1 MYGQDMSPPVLR
13 LEYEIRTKE
22 GEVLE
27 SSADRGPLEFVPGR
41 RRLLPA
47 LENVIARLQVGQEVK
62 GELEAARAF
71 GDESVL
77 PTMEI
82 SRGEFPEGAV
92 PEPGNQYEA
101 RTVDGNNVRFRV
113 LSANDRFV
121 HVRLL
126 HPLADADLA
135 YRFKLIAVDDPSL
148 PPPLPARAV
157 GIESSAIQIILEERA
172 EG

>member
-1 MYGQDMSPPVLR
+1 MGTRVLR
-13 LEYEIRTKE
+13 LEYEIRTSA

-27 SSADRGPLEFVPGR
+27 SSAERGPLEFVPGR

-47 LENVIARLQVGQEVK
+47 LEQVIARLHVGEEVR

-82 SRGEFPEGAV
+82 SRGEFPESET
-92 PEPGNQYEA
+92 PEPGKKYEA
-101 RTVDGNNVRFRV
+101 RTADGNSVRFRV
-113 LSANDRFV
+113 LSTNERFV

-126 HPLADADLA
+126 HPLADQDLE
-135 YRFKLIAVDDPSL
+135 YRFKLTEVVDSSV
-148 PPPLPARAV
+148 PPPLPARAI
-157 GIESSAIQIILEERA
+157 GIESSAIQILEEPRA

>member
-1 MYGQDMSPPVLR
+1 MSPPLLR
-13 LEYEIRTKE
+13 LEYEIRTKS
-22 GEVLE
+22 GETLE
-27 SSADRGPLEFVPGR
+27 SSSTRGPLEFVPGR

-47 LENVIARLQVGQEVK
+47 LEQVIARLRVGEEVS
-62 GELEAARAF
+62 GDLEAARAF

-82 SRGEFPEGAV
+82 SRGEFKDGEP
-92 PEPGNQYEA
+92 PEPGKKYEA
-101 RTVDGNNVRFRV
+101 KTADGNAVSFRV

-126 HPLADADLA
+126 HPLADADLE

-148 PPPLPARAV
+148 PPPVPARAI
-157 GIESSAIQIILEERA
+157 GIESSAIVILEEPRA
-172 EG
+172 QS

>member
-1 MYGQDMSPPVLR
+1 MSPPILR
-13 LEYEIRTKE
+13 LEYEIRTKS
-22 GEVLE
+22 GETLE
-27 SSADRGPLEFVPGR
+27 SSAARGPLEFVPGR

-47 LENVIARLQVGQEVK
+47 LEQVIARLRVGEEVS

-82 SRGEFPEGAV
+82 SRSEFPEGET
-92 PEPGNQYEA
+92 PEAGKKYEA
-101 RTVDGNNVRFRV
+101 KTADGGAVTFRV
-113 LSANDRFV
+113 LSSGERFV

-126 HPLADADLA
+126 HPLADADLE

-148 PPPLPARAV
+148 PPPVPARAI
-157 GIESSAIQIILEERA
+157 GIESSAIQILEEPRA

>member
-1 MYGQDMSPPVLR
+1 MSTRLLR
-13 LEYEIRTKE
+13 LEYEIRTT
-22 GEVLE
+22 GGDVLE

-47 LENVIARLQVGQEVK
+47 LEQVIARLRVGDEVR

-82 SRGEFPEGAV
+82 SRAEFKDGEP
-92 PEPGNQYEA
+92 PEPGKKYEA
-101 RTVDGNNVRFRV
+101 KTADGGAVVFRV
-113 LSANDRFV
+113 LSSDERFV

-126 HPLADADLA
+126 HPLADADLE

-148 PPPLPARAV
+148 PPPLPARAI
-157 GIESSAIQIILEERA
+157 GIESSAIQILEEPRA
-172 EG
+172 ES

>member
-1 MYGQDMSPPVLR
+1 MSPPVLR
-13 LEYEIRTKE
+13 LEYEIRTKS
-22 GEVLE
+22 GETLE
-27 SSADRGPLEFVPGR
+27 SSAARGPLEFVPGR

-47 LENVIARLQVGQEVK
+47 LEQVIARLRVGEEVS

-71 GDESVL
+71 GDESLL

-82 SRGEFPEGAV
+82 SRGEFPDGEA
-92 PEPGNQYEA
+92 PEAGKKYEA
-101 RTVDGNNVRFRV
+101 KTADGNAVSFRV
-113 LSANDRFV
+113 LSSGERFV

-126 HPLADADLA
+126 HPLADADLE

-148 PPPLPARAV
+148 PPPVPAKAI
-157 GIESSAIQIILEERA
+157 GIESSAIQILEEPRA

>member
-1 MYGQDMSPPVLR
+1 MSSKLLK
-13 LEYEIRTKE
+13 LEYEIRTSS

-47 LENVIARLQVGQEVK
+47 LEQVIARLRVGEEVR

-82 SRGEFPEGAV
+82 ARAEFPDSEA
-92 PEPGNQYEA
+92 PEPGKKYEA
-101 RTVDGNNVRFRV
+101 KTADGNGVRFRV
-113 LSANDRFV
+113 LSSSERFV

-126 HPLADADLA
+126 HPLADADLE
-135 YRFKLIAVDDPSL
+135 YRFKLIAVDDP
-148 PPPLPARAV
+148 
-157 GIESSAIQIILEERA
+157 
-172 EG
+172 

>member
-1 MYGQDMSPPVLR
+1 MSPKLLR
-13 LEYEIRTKE
+13 LEYEIRTTS

-27 SSADRGPLEFVPGR
+27 SSAARGPLEFVPGR

-47 LENVIARLQVGQEVK
+47 LEQVIARLHVGEEVR

-82 SRGEFPEGAV
+82 ARAEFPESET
-92 PEPGNQYEA
+92 PEPGKKYEA
-101 RTVDGNNVRFRV
+101 KAPDGSAVRFRV
-113 LSANDRFV
+113 LSTNERFV

-126 HPLADADLA
+126 HPLADQDLE
-135 YRFKLIAVDDPSL
+135 YRFKLTEVVDPTV

-157 GIESSAIQIILEERA
+157 GIESSAIQLLEEPRA

>member
-1 MYGQDMSPPVLR
+1 MSPPVLR
-13 LEYEIRTKE
+13 LEYEIRTKS
-22 GEVLE
+22 GDTLE
-27 SSADRGPLEFVPGR
+27 PSASRGPPEFVPRR

-47 LENVIARLQVGQEVK
+47 LEKVIARLRVGEEVS

-82 SRGEFPEGAV
+82 SRGEFKDGDP
-92 PEPGNQYEA
+92 PEPGKKYEA
-101 RTVDGNNVRFRV
+101 KTADGSGVTFRV

-126 HPLADADLA
+126 HPLADADLE

-148 PPPLPARAV
+148 PPPVPARAI
-157 GIESSAIQIILEERA
+157 GIESSAIQILEETRA
-172 EG
+172 ES

>member
-1 MYGQDMSPPVLR
+1 MSSKLLK
-13 LEYEIRTKE
+13 LEYEIRTSS
-22 GEVLE
+22 GDVLE
-27 SSADRGPLEFVPGR
+27 SSAARGPLEFVPGR

-47 LENVIARLQVGQEVK
+47 LEQVIARLHVGEEVR

-82 SRGEFPEGAV
+82 ARAEFPEGET
-92 PEPGNQYEA
+92 PEPGKKYEA
-101 RTVDGNNVRFRV
+101 KTPDGNAVRFRV
-113 LSANDRFV
+113 LSSSERFV

-126 HPLADADLA
+126 HPLADQDLE
-135 YRFKLIAVDDPSL
+135 YRFKLTEVVDPSV

-157 GIESSAIQIILEERA
+157 GIESSAIQILEEPRP

>member
-1 MYGQDMSPPVLR
+1 MSTRLLR
-13 LEYEIRTKE
+13 LEYEIRTT
-22 GEVLE
+22 GGDVLE

-47 LENVIARLQVGQEVK
+47 LEQVIARLRVGDEVR

-82 SRGEFPEGAV
+82 SRGEFPAGEM
-92 PEPGNQYEA
+92 PEAGKKYEA
-101 RTVDGNNVRFRV
+101 KTGDGNAVTFRV
-113 LSANDRFV
+113 LSASERFV

-126 HPLADADLA
+126 HPLADADLE

-148 PPPLPARAV
+148 PPPVPARAI
-157 GIESSAIQIILEERA
+157 GIESSAIQILEEPRA